1 MVDPNIEALFR
12 PKSVAVIGASEKP
25 GKIGYAIMKNL
36 VEYGYEGKIYPVN
49 IKGVEIRIG
58 NRVFKSY
65 RSILDVPDEVDMA
78 VIVVPAKF
86 VPQVV
91 EEAGKKG
98 VKVLPIISSGFGELG
113 PEGKKVEE
121 ELVKTAHKYG
131 MRILGP
137 NIFGVVYTP
146 EKLNATF
153 GPTDVLPGPLA
164 LISQS
169 GALGI
174 ALMGWTILEKVGLSA
189 VVSVGNKSDI
199 DDADLLEFFRE
210 DDNTKAIL
218 IYMEGVKDG
227 RRFMEVAKNV
237 SKIKPIVVIKA
248 GRSERGAKAAASHTG
263 SLAGSDKIYDAAFKQ
278 AGIIRAYTIEEAFD
292 YARALSNL
300 PEPAGENLVII
311 TNGGGIGVMATDA
324 AEESGLH
331 LYDNLEDL
339 KAFSKY
345 MPPFGS
351 YKNPI
356 DLTGMAG
363 AESYEG
369 AIREA
374 LRNPNIHSVA
384 VLYCQT
390 AVLDP
395 RDLAEIVIREYNE
408 AGRNKPMVV
417 AIVGGIEAKHA
428 IDRLNEEGIPAY
440 PEPDRAIKSL
450 AALYRWS
457 RWKAKQ
463 RGE

>member
-1 MVDPNIEALFR
+1 MSIEALFK
-12 PKSVAVIGASEKP
+12 PKSVAVIGASGKP

-36 VEYGYEGKIYPVN
+36 VDYGYEGKIYAVNVKGGEIEISGRKFPV
-49 IKGVEIRIG
+49 
-58 NRVFKSY
+58 Y

-78 VIVVPAKF
+78 VVVVPAKF

-91 EEAGKKG
+91 EECGKKG

-113 PEGKKVEE
+113 EEGKKVEQQ
-121 ELVKTAHKYG
+121 LVETAHKYG

-146 EKLNATF
+146 AKLNATF
-153 GPTDVLPGPLA
+153 GPTDVMPGKLA
-164 LISQS
+164 LVSQS

-189 VVSVGNKSDI
+189 VVSIGNKSDL
-199 DDADLLEFFRE
+199 DDADMLEYFE
-210 DDNTKAIL
+210 TDENTGAIL

-227 RRFMEVAKNV
+227 RRFMEVAKKV
-237 SKIKPIVVIKA
+237 STKKPIIVIKA

-263 SLAGSDKIYDAAFKQ
+263 SLAGADNIYTAAFKQ
-278 AGIIRAYTIEEAFD
+278 SGVLRALTIGEAFD
-292 YARALSNL
+292 WARTLSNL
-300 PEPAGENLVII
+300 PEPEGDNVVIL

-324 AEESGLH
+324 AEEEGLK
-331 LYDNLEDL
+331 LYDNLEEL
-339 KAFSKY
+339 KIFANH

-351 YKNPI
+351 YKNPV

-369 AIREA
+369 AVRDA
-374 LRNPNIHSVA
+374 LAHPEMHSIA

-395 RDLAEIVIREYNE
+395 RDLAKVVIKEYE
-408 AGRNKPMVV
+408 ASGRKKPIVV
-417 AIVGGIEAKHA
+417 AIVGGVEAKEA
-428 IDRLNEEGIPAY
+428 IDMLNENGIPAY
-440 PEPDRAIKSL
+440 PEPERAIKSL
-450 AALYRWS
+450 AALYRWHN
-457 RWKAKQ
+457 WKMRHKK
-463 RGE
+463 E

>member
-1 MVDPNIEALFR
+1 MADPKIEALFR
-12 PKSVAVIGASEKP
+12 PKSVAVIGASGKP

-36 VEYGYEGKIYPVN
+36 VEYGYEGKIYAVNVKGGEIEISGRKFPVY
-49 IKGVEIRIG
+49 K
-58 NRVFKSY
+58 
-65 RSILDVPDEVDMA
+65 SILEVPDEVDMA

-91 EEAGKKG
+91 EECGQKG

-113 PEGKKVEE
+113 EEGKKVEQQ
-121 ELVKTAHKYG
+121 LVETAHKYG

-189 VVSVGNKSDI
+189 VVSIGNKSDI
-199 DDADLLEFFRE
+199 DDADLLEFFKE
-210 DDNTKAIL
+210 DENTKAIL

-227 RRFMEVAKNV
+227 RRFMETAKEV
-237 SKIKPIVVIKA
+237 SKVKPIVIIKA

-263 SLAGSDKIYDAAFKQ
+263 SLAGSDKVYDAAFKQ
-278 AGIIRAYTIEEAFD
+278 AGIIRAYTIGEAFD
-292 YARALSNL
+292 YARTLSNL
-300 PEPAGENLVII
+300 PEPEGENVVIL

-324 AEESGLH
+324 AEEEGLH
-331 LYDNLEDL
+331 LYDNLEEL
-339 KAFSKY
+339 KVFANH

-351 YKNPI
+351 YKNPV
-356 DLTGMAG
+356 DLTGMAD
-363 AESYEG
+363 AKSYEG
-369 AIREA
+369 AVRDA
-374 LRNPNIHSVA
+374 LAHPEMHAIA

-395 RDLAEIVIREYNE
+395 RDLADVVIREYN
-408 AGRNKPMVV
+408 ASGRKKPLVV
-417 AIVGGIEAKHA
+417 AIVGGIEAKEA

-440 PEPDRAIKSL
+440 PEPERAIKALS
-450 AALYRWS
+450 ALYRWS

-463 RGE
+463 E

>member
-1 MVDPNIEALFR
+1 MDGNLEALFR
-12 PKSVAVIGASEKP
+12 PKSIAVIGASGTP
-25 GKIGYAIMKNL
+25 GKIGYAVMKNL
-36 VEYGYEGKIYPVN
+36 VDYGYEGKIYAVNVKGGEIEISGRKFPVY
-49 IKGVEIRIG
+49 K
-58 NRVFKSY
+58 
-65 RSILDVPDEVDMA
+65 SILDVPDEVDMA
-78 VIVVPAKF
+78 VIIVPAKF

-91 EEAGKKG
+91 EECGKKG

-113 PEGKKVEE
+113 EEGKKVERQIVE
-121 ELVKTAHKYG
+121 TAHKYG

-146 EKLNATF
+146 ARMNATF
-153 GPTDVLPGPLA
+153 GPTDVMPGNLA

-199 DDADLLEFFRE
+199 DDADLLEFFKTDE
-210 DDNTKAIL
+210 NTKAIL

-227 RRFMEVAKNV
+227 RRFMEAAREV
-237 SKIKPIVVIKA
+237 SMEKPIIIIKA

-263 SLAGSDKIYDAAFKQ
+263 SLAGADSIYTAAFKQ
-278 AGIIRAYTIEEAFD
+278 SGVLRALTIGEAFD
-292 YARALSNL
+292 WARTLSNL
-300 PEPAGENLVII
+300 PEPEGDNVVIL

-324 AEESGLH
+324 AEEEGLH
-331 LYDNLEDL
+331 LYDNLEEL
-339 KAFSKY
+339 KIFANH

-351 YKNPI
+351 YKNPV

-369 AIREA
+369 AIRDA
-374 LRNPNIHSVA
+374 LANPNMHAVA

-395 RDLAEIVIREYNE
+395 RDLAKIVIREYNE
-408 AGRNKPMVV
+408 SGRKKPLVV
-417 AIVGGIEAKHA
+417 AIVGGIEAKEA
-428 IDRLNEEGIPAY
+428 IDMLNEEGIPAY
-440 PEPDRAIKSL
+440 PEPERAIKAL
-450 AALYRWS
+450 AALYKWRN
-457 RWKAKQ
+457 WKAKQ
-463 RGE
+463 KRE

>member
-1 MVDPNIEALFR
+1 MDGNLEALFR
-12 PKSVAVIGASEKP
+12 PRSIAVIGASEKP
-25 GKIGYAIMKNL
+25 GKIGYAVMKNL
-36 VEYGYEGKIYPVN
+36 VEYGYDGKIYPVN
-49 IKGVEIRIG
+49 IKGVEIEINGRK
-58 NRVFKSY
+58 FQSY
-65 RSILDVPDEVDMA
+65 KSILDVPDEVDMA

-113 PEGKKVEE
+113 EEGKKVERQIVE
-121 ELVKTAHKYG
+121 TAHKYG

-146 EKLNATF
+146 AKMNATF
-153 GPTDVLPGPLA
+153 GPTDVMPGSLA

-199 DDADLLEFFRE
+199 DDADLLEFFKT

-227 RRFMEVAKNV
+227 RRFMEVAKEV
-237 SKIKPIVVIKA
+237 SKEKPIIIIKA

-263 SLAGSDKIYDAAFKQ
+263 SLAGADKIYEAAFKQ
-278 AGIIRAYTIEEAFD
+278 SGVLRALTIGEAFD
-292 YARALSNL
+292 WARTLSNL
-300 PEPAGENLVII
+300 PEPAGENLVIL

-324 AEESGLH
+324 AEEEGLH
-331 LYDNLEDL
+331 LYDNLDDL
-339 KAFSKY
+339 KVFANH

-351 YKNPI
+351 YKNPV

-369 AIREA
+369 AVRDA
-374 LRNPNIHSVA
+374 LANPNMHAIA

-395 RDLAEIVIREYNE
+395 RDLAKIVIREYNE
-408 AGRNKPMVV
+408 SGRKKPLVV
-417 AIVGGIEAKHA
+417 AIVGGIEAKEA
-428 IDRLNEEGIPAY
+428 IDMLNEEGIPAY
-440 PEPDRAIKSL
+440 PEPERAIKSL

-457 RWKAKQ
+457 RWKKRQ
-463 RGE
+463 KGE

>member
-1 MVDPNIEALFR
+1 MGVEALFEPR
-12 PKSVAVIGASEKP
+12 SIAVIGASEKP
-25 GKIGYAIMKNL
+25 GKIGYAVMKNI

-49 IKGVEIRIG
+49 VKGVEIKIG

-78 VIVVPAKF
+78 VVVVPAKF
-86 VPQVV
+86 VPKVI
-91 EEAGKKG
+91 EECGQKG
-98 VKVLPIISSGFGELG
+98 VKVLPIITSGFGELG

-121 ELVKTAHKYG
+121 QIVETAHKYG

-146 EKLNATF
+146 NKINATF
-153 GPTDVLPGPLA
+153 GPTDVMPGSLA

-189 VVSVGNKSDI
+189 VVSIGNKSDI
-199 DDADLLEFFRE
+199 DDADLLEYFKK

-227 RRFMEVAKNV
+227 RKFMGVAKEV
-237 SKIKPIVVIKA
+237 SKEKPIIIIKA

-263 SLAGSDKIYDAAFKQ
+263 SLAGADKIYEAAFKQ
-278 AGIIRAYTIEEAFD
+278 SGVLRALTIGEAFD
-292 YARALSNL
+292 WARTLSNL
-300 PEPAGENLVII
+300 PEPAGENVII
-311 TNGGGIGVMATDA
+311 LTNGGGIGVMATDA
-324 AEESGLH
+324 AEEEGLH
-331 LYDNLEDL
+331 LYDNIEDL
-339 KAFSKY
+339 KVFANH

-351 YKNPI
+351 YKNPV

-369 AIREA
+369 AVRDA
-374 LRNPNIHSVA
+374 LSNPNMHAIA

-395 RDLAEIVIREYNE
+395 RDLAKLVIREYNE
-408 AGRNKPMVV
+408 SGRKKPLVV
-417 AIVGGIEAKHA
+417 AIVGGIEAKEA
-428 IDRLNEEGIPAY
+428 IDMLNEEGIPAY
-440 PEPDRAIKSL
+440 PEPERAIKALS
-450 AALYRWS
+450 ALYRWS
-457 RWKAKQ
+457 RWKNRQ
-463 RGE
+463 RNE